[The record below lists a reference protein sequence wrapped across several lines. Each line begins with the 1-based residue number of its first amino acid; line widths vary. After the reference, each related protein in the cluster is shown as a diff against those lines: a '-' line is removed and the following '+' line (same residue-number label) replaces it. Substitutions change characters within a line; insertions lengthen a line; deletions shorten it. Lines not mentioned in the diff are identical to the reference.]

1 MYLVTGATGN
11 VGNLI
16 VSQLL
21 AAGHSVRAY
30 VRDPAK
36 LAQWADRVDVVAGD
50 YDTPDAFAQALSGA
64 SGVFLMNIGD
74 SNAFARLVEHIAA
87 HRTPRVVFQSS
98 LMAGYM
104 PDELLGRLHRE
115 KEELIRAAGLDCRIL
130 RPGGFM
136 SNTYSWIAG
145 IKSRGVVENPLGAGR
160 APLIAPEDIAAVA
173 VRALTDSSFDEEV
186 LTLTGGEAISVP
198 EQVAVLAEALGKR
211 LLCIDISLEKAVQ
224 NLTQTGIPAPI
235 AASIAKAYESVRD
248 GGGVMAT
255 DTVERVT
262 GRRPMRFEE
271 WTRAH
276 IERFA

>member
-36 LAQWADRVDVVAGD
+36 LAHWAGHIDVAAGD
-50 YDTPDAFAQALSGA
+50 YDTPDAFAQALGGA
-64 SGVFLMNIGD
+64 KGVFLMNIGD
-74 SNAFARLVEHIAA
+74 SNGFSRLVEHIAER
-87 HRTPRVVFQSS
+87 RTPRVVFQSS

-136 SNTYSWIAG
+136 TNTYSWIPG
-145 IKSRGVVENPLGAGR
+145 IKSQGLVENPLGTGR

-173 VRALTDSSFDEEV
+173 VRALTDSSLDEAV
-186 LTLTGGEAISVP
+186 LELTGGEAISVP
-198 EQVAVLAEALGKR
+198 EQVTVLAEALGKPLR
-211 LLCIDISLEKAVQ
+211 CVDISLEKAVE
-224 NLTQTGIPAPI
+224 NLTRTGIPAPI
-235 AASIAKAYESVRD
+235 AASIVKAYESVRD

-262 GRRPMRFEE
+262 GRRPMRFDE
-271 WTRAH
+271 WARAH